1 MAMLDPE
8 TLRRRM
14 ALAAI
19 FDETA
24 DTIVDRIAAEAARA
38 SGLTSLAA
46 EFIGRYTVGIR
57 GTLPGALD
65 AVREPDPALQA
76 SKLDAVAASIRTV
89 SEAHHVPRLIE
100 RGLMVVAFRVVSE
113 VVRRNATARGFT
125 PDQLDGELKW
135 LQEELEQRL
144 G

>member
-1 MAMLDPE
+1 
-8 TLRRRM
+8 M

-19 FDETA
+19 FEEAA
-24 DTIVDRIAAEAARA
+24 DSIVDRIAAEAARA

-46 EFIGRYTVGIR
+46 EFLGRYTVAIR
-57 GTLPGALD
+57 GVLPAALD
-65 AVREPDPALQA
+65 AVREPDPAIQA
-76 SKLDAVAASIRTV
+76 SKLDGVAASIRAV

-100 RGLMVVAFRVVSE
+100 RGLMVVAFRIVSE
-113 VVRRNATARGFT
+113 VVRRGAVARGST
-125 PDQLDGELKW
+125 PEELDGELKV

>member
-1 MAMLDPE
+1 
-8 TLRRRM
+8 M

-19 FDETA
+19 FEETA
-24 DTIVDRIAAEAARA
+24 DSIVDRVAGEAARA

-46 EFIGRYTVGIR
+46 EFVGRYTLAVR
-57 GTLPGALD
+57 GVLPAALE

-76 SKLDAVAASIRTV
+76 SKLDGVAASIRAI

-100 RGLMVVAFRVVSE
+100 RGLMVVAFRIVGE
-113 VVRRNATARGFT
+113 VVRRNASTHGFT
-125 PDQLDGELKW
+125 PEHLDEELKVF
-135 LQEELEQRL
+135 QEELEQRL

>member
-1 MAMLDPE
+1 MHDPE
-8 TLRRRM
+8 TLRRRV

-19 FDETA
+19 FEETA
-24 DTIVDRIAAEAARA
+24 DSIVDRIAAEAARA

-46 EFIGRYTVGIR
+46 EFVGRYTVGIH

-65 AVREPDPALQA
+65 AVRESDPAVQA
-76 SKLDAVAASIRTV
+76 AKLDGVAANIRAV
-89 SEAHHVPRLIE
+89 SETHHVPRLIE

-113 VVRRNATARGFT
+113 FVRRNAPARGFT
-125 PDQLDGELKW
+125 PEQLDAELKW
-135 LQEELEQRL
+135 LQQELEHRL

>member
-1 MAMLDPE
+1 MHDPE

-19 FDETA
+19 FEETA
-24 DTIVDRIAAEAARA
+24 DSIVDRIAAEAARA

-46 EFIGRYTVGIR
+46 EFVGRYTVGIR
-57 GTLPGALD
+57 SVLPAALD
-65 AVREPDPALQA
+65 AVREPDPAVQA
-76 SKLDAVAASIRTV
+76 TKLDGVAASIRAV

-113 VVRRNATARGFT
+113 FVRRNAAARGCT
-125 PDQLDGELKW
+125 PEELDGELKI
-135 LQEELEQRL
+135 LQLELEHRL